1 MTTSGVC
8 LQRLQDRVGLL
19 PEGLQAHIYR
29 VRDIAFE
36 LSSRHHVDIQRTELA
51 VLGHDVARALKGEEL
66 LRRAVA
72 AGITAGKLE
81 RRAPVLLH
89 GPVGAES
96 LRREDDIDDEELL
109 EAVRWHSTGHPELGP
124 LGKVIFI
131 ADKLDPRKSGSYP
144 YQTELRRMA
153 EEDLDIALLEFLCRE
168 AEGRLRRRE
177 PVHPLSLETI
187 NALLVDGG
195 GAVVR

>member
-19 PEGLQAHIYR
+19 PKGLQAHIYR

-72 AGITAGKLE
+72 AGMRRGSWNAAPRSCSTARLAQRASDGK
-81 RRAPVLLH
+81 
-89 GPVGAES
+89 
-96 LRREDDIDDEELL
+96 
-109 EAVRWHSTGHPELGP
+109 
-124 LGKVIFI
+124 
-131 ADKLDPRKSGSYP
+131 
-144 YQTELRRMA
+144 
-153 EEDLDIALLEFLCRE
+153 
-168 AEGRLRRRE
+168 
-177 PVHPLSLETI
+177 TI
-187 NALLVDGG
+187 
-195 GAVVR
+195 